1 MLWCAIMISSKGTKG
16 ERDNMNPKY
25 RKTLD
30 EIYEALKEFND
41 ESIKEIFSLLN
52 MYANEKE
59 KELARRI
66 KELRDIENEEMSQRQ
81 S

>member
-1 MLWCAIMISSKGTKG
+1 
-16 ERDNMNPKY
+16 MNPNY

-30 EIYEALKEFND
+30 EIYDALKEFND

-52 MYANEKE
+52 IYVTEKE
-59 KELARRI
+59 KELERRFE
-66 KELRDIENEEMSQRQ
+66 ELRDIRNEEMSKRK

>member
-1 MLWCAIMISSKGTKG
+1 MILFKGTKG

-30 EIYEALKEFND
+30 EVYEALKEFSD

-52 MYANEKE
+52 FYANEKE
-59 KELARRI
+59 KELER
-66 KELRDIENEEMSQRQ
+66 ELRDIRNEEMSKRR